1 MNIFSAYLPPVFL
14 LLMALLLA
22 LALLLTIKVRRITV
36 SASANV
42 TKDSGVSLA
51 TNDQNRVLGYLK
63 VTHLFRRWGMFVGL
77 VIGVITTEVGR
88 GTAVLLSTNW
98 LFSSI
103 TGYFL
108 GSLVGAWKTGI
119 SSIGPRREASLA
131 VRSRNDFVSE
141 WLIKATY
148 LTTCGAVG
156 LFVASMF
163 EPTGLATES
172 VGVRST
178 VLAGAVM
185 VAIATDVGTR
195 RLAKAARP
203 TVELH
208 DIATLDAIART
219 SSSDVAVAGLSLSLW
234 LLSLTAFSALPKT
247 HEPVFVLLCFSV
259 GIVALFA
266 AAAVWFASR
275 PRRQQQKLA
284 LPA

>member
-1 MNIFSAYLPPVFL
+1 MKIFNAYLPPAFL
-14 LLMALLLA
+14 LLMVLLLA
-22 LALLLTIKVRRITV
+22 LVLLLTIKIWGITV
-36 SASANV
+36 STSVKA
-42 TKDSGVSLA
+42 TKDSRLSLV

-77 VIGVITTEVGR
+77 LIGVITTEVGR

-108 GSLVGAWKTGI
+108 GSLVGAWKSGI
-119 SSIGPRREASLA
+119 SSMGPRREASLA

-148 LTTCGAVG
+148 LATCGAAG

-163 EPTGLATES
+163 EPIGLATEG

-178 VLAGAVM
+178 VFASAVM
-185 VAIATDVGTR
+185 VALATDVGTR
-195 RLAKAARP
+195 RLAQAARP
-203 TVELH
+203 TTEVH
-208 DIATLDAIART
+208 DTATLDAIARA
-219 SSSDVAVAGLSLSLW
+219 SSSDVALAGLSLSLW
-234 LLSLTAFSALPKT
+234 LLSLSAFSALPKT

-259 GIVALFA
+259 GIAALLA

-275 PRRQQQKLA
+275 PRGLKQELA
-284 LPA
+284 